1 MAGRYNKSRMKS
13 LKIAMLH
20 YSAPPVV
27 GGVEQVMQEH
37 ARLFAQDG
45 HAITVIAGKGEL
57 DLAGVEMVLHTHLDS
72 STPEILAVKKKLD
85 QGLIPSSF
93 LKIKDGLLAF
103 IREKA
108 GDADVLIA
116 HNICSLH
123 KNLPLTAALH
133 EFVQEEGS
141 PPLVAW
147 HHDLAWTN
155 DQYRKELKNEW
166 PWDLLKKPW
175 HERKQAHVAVSAMRQ
190 AEISRLL
197 RVPKS
202 RIAVIP
208 SGMDWVR
215 FLKLGEQTA
224 QIVRRFNLLNA
235 EPLFLLPARITR
247 RKNIELALQLI
258 ALMKKDFPSAA
269 LLVTGPPGPHNPNNL
284 SYFDELLALRAELGL
299 GDGSKGVPGQ
309 PRVVF
314 LAEHSEDFLP
324 DDVIADLFRF
334 SDALLFPSSQ
344 EGFGIPILEAG
355 LIGMPIFCSD
365 IPPFRETAGKRA
377 VFFDYQAQPEQI
389 AEKIIKEIKKD
400 ARITL
405 KGHVKQNYTWE
416 NVFDRK
422 IMPLIR
428 SVL

>member
-1 MAGRYNKSRMKS
+1 
-13 LKIAMLH
+13 MLH

-45 HAITVIAGKGEL
+45 HAVTVIAGKGAL
-57 DLAGVEMVLHTHLDS
+57 DLDGVRLVLHAPLDS
-72 STPEILAVKKKLD
+72 SSPEILAVKKKLD

-93 LKIKDGLLAF
+93 LKIKDDLLAY

-108 GDADVLIA
+108 ADADVLIA

-123 KNLPLTAALH
+123 KNLPLTAALY
-133 EFVQEEGS
+133 EFVQEEGA

-155 DQYRKELKNEW
+155 NQYRKELKNEW

-190 AEISRLL
+190 GEISQLFGI
-197 RVPKS
+197 PKS

-215 FLKLGEQTA
+215 FLSLGEQA
-224 QIVRRFNLLNA
+224 ARIVRQFNLLNA

-247 RKNIELALQLI
+247 RKNIELAIRLI
-258 ALMKKDFPSAA
+258 ALMKKDFPAAA
-269 LLVTGPPGPHNPNNL
+269 LLVTGPPGPHNPNNR
-284 SYFDELLALRAELGL
+284 SYFGELLALRDELDL
-299 GDGSKGVPGQ
+299 GGGSQGKPGQ
-309 PRVVF
+309 PRVIF
-314 LAEHSEDFLP
+314 LAEHSENFLP

-355 LIGMPIFCSD
+355 LTGLLIFCSD
-365 IPPFRETAGKRA
+365 IPPFRETAGKQA
-377 VFFDYQAQPEQI
+377 VFFDYRARPDEI
-389 AEKIIKEIKKD
+389 AEKIIKVIKKD
-400 ARITL
+400 TRIAL
-405 KGHVKQNYTWE
+405 KSHVKRNFTWE
-416 NVFDRK
+416 NVFDNK
-422 IMPLIR
+422 IMPLIQQ
-428 SVL
+428 LI